1 MYQLKVLACLAMLWV
16 GTATANSPFKSAP
29 VPNLDQV
36 LNGYKNDDA
45 NTVRMGVLRDLGE
58 TIGFRAG
65 MAWEAQNIANALRE
79 RENDLDRIFQFG
91 PLMTTDSSLP
101 PVIVEAVDV
110 ASVSKDQFRTATKV
124 YNIVKQEEFVAVPPT
139 WRDYLFTGLLQD
151 PDIVYPG
158 EDAKPKNS
166 AEKRT
171 WDEAVKKGWD
181 DGSQQADQI
190 GEENFNRL
198 VRDYTGMLRF
208 SSLVKQGMISRT
220 QISSKVN
227 TVSPDSSKDTLM
239 IGEKNRA
246 IMKKAEFE
254 INPTKW
260 APVITKSP
268 DRNKKTYQYGGR

>member
-1 MYQLKVLACLAMLWV
+1 MYQLKVLAYLTILWV
-16 GTATANSPFKSAP
+16 GSAAADSPFTSAP
-29 VPNLDQV
+29 APNLNEV
-36 LNGYKNDDA
+36 LNGFHNDDA

-79 RENDLDRIFQFG
+79 RETDLDRIFQFG
-91 PLMTTDSSLP
+91 PLMTADSSLP
-101 PVIVEAVDV
+101 PVIVEAIDV

-139 WRDYLFTGLLQD
+139 WRDYLFTGLLQA

-166 AEKRT
+166 AEKKA
-171 WDEAVKKGWD
+171 WDEAVKKGWA
-181 DGSQQADQI
+181 DGIQQADQI
-190 GEENFNRL
+190 REENFNRL

-208 SSLVKQGMISRT
+208 SALVKQGMISRT

-227 TVSPDSSKDTLM
+227 SVSPESTKDTLM
-239 IGEKNRA
+239 IGEKNRS

-254 INPTKW
+254 TNPSKW
-260 APVITKSP
+260 TPVITKSHEVK
-268 DRNKKTYQYGGR
+268 NNTYQYGGR